1 MPAADAVLDS
11 IAECCRLL
19 ARQPMMGRSR
29 PELASDLR
37 SFPAARHVIFYL
49 PTADGIVIARVLHEA
64 RDVATIAD
72 QYGFEP

>member
-1 MPAADAVLDS
+1 
-11 IAECCRLL
+11 
-19 ARQPMMGRSR
+19 MMGRSR